1 MEQRE
6 SIIQYYT
13 STNREIPEDLLASQ
27 GQASHFNVFKRKNCF
42 ATIPFS
48 RRDYFKISVAGG
60 NAVLV
65 TDKGEVPIDQPAIFF
80 NDPEIEFGWKNL
92 SGQQDGYVCLFNE
105 PYLNAELK
113 KELRKLKQ
121 RFRDS
126 IYSFLFLEPEQ
137 YEQFKYLFKLMES
150 EFAENNSEYKHE
162 IIRGILKLIIYSTL
176 KIQATR
182 FPHQK
187 AQKSDRLVNA
197 FLDLLNNQFPI
208 DSPKNSIK
216 LKTPNDFAK
225 KLHTHVNHLNH
236 TLKEATGKST
246 SELIADKLINE
257 AIDLLQN
264 SDWNI
269 TEIGDSLGFSY
280 PQYFNLFFKKHTGK
294 SPRTFRSE
302 SIAVV

>member
-1 MEQRE
+1 ME

-13 STNREIPEDLLASQ
+13 STNREIPADLLASQ
-27 GQASHFNVFKRKNCF
+27 GKGSHFNVFQRKNCMS
-42 ATIPFS
+42 TIPFS

-65 TDKGEVPIDQPAIFF
+65 TDKGEVAINRPAIFF

-92 SGQQDGYVCLFNE
+92 SGKQDGYVCLFNDQ
-105 PYLNAELK
+105 YLNAELK

-121 RFRDS
+121 RFRNN

-137 YEQFKYLFKLMES
+137 YDQFKYLFSLMEK
-150 EFAENNSEYKHE
+150 EFAENSEYKHD
-162 IIRGILKLIIYSTL
+162 IIRGILKLIIYTTL
-176 KIQATR
+176 KLQATQ

-187 AQKSDRLVNA
+187 TVKSDRLVNA
-197 FLDLLNNQFPI
+197 FMGLLNNQFPI
-208 DSPKNSIK
+208 DSPKNSIR
-216 LKTPNDFAK
+216 LKTPGDFALQ
-225 KLHTHVNHLNH
+225 LHTHVNHLNH
-236 TLKEATGKST
+236 NLKEHTGRST
-246 SELIADKLINE
+246 SELIAEKLVSE

-269 TEIGDSLGFSY
+269 TEIGNCLGFSY

-294 SPRTFRSE
+294 SPRAFRSAPE
-302 SIAVV
+302 AIL

>member
-1 MEQRE
+1 ME

-13 STNREIPEDLLASQ
+13 STNREIPADLLASQ
-27 GQASHFNVFKRKNCF
+27 GKGSHFNVFQRKNCMS
-42 ATIPFS
+42 TIPFS

-65 TDKGEVPIDQPAIFF
+65 TDKGEVAINRPAIFF

-92 SGQQDGYVCLFNE
+92 SGKQDGYVCLFNDQ
-105 PYLNAELK
+105 YLNAELK

-121 RFRDS
+121 RFRNN

-137 YEQFKYLFKLMES
+137 YEQFKYLFSLMEK
-150 EFAENNSEYKHE
+150 EFAENSEYKHD
-162 IIRGILKLIIYSTL
+162 IIRGILKLIIYTTL
-176 KIQATR
+176 KLQATQ

-187 AQKSDRLVNA
+187 TVKSDRLVNA
-197 FLDLLNNQFPI
+197 FMGLLNNQFPI
-208 DSPKNSIK
+208 DSPKNSIR
-216 LKTPNDFAK
+216 LKTPGDFALQ
-225 KLHTHVNHLNH
+225 LHTHVNHLNH
-236 TLKEATGKST
+236 NLKEHTGRST
-246 SELIADKLINE
+246 SELIAEKLVSE

-269 TEIGDSLGFSY
+269 TEIGNCLGFSY

-294 SPRTFRSE
+294 SPRAFRSAPE
-302 SIAVV
+302 AIL

>member
-1 MEQRE
+1 MVERE

-27 GQASHFNVFKRKNCF
+27 GRASHFNVLQRKNCM

-48 RRDYFKISVAGG
+48 RRDYYKISIAGG

-65 TDKGEVPIDQPAIFF
+65 TDKGEVPIDRPAIFF

-92 SGQQDGYVCLFNE
+92 SGKQEGYVCLFNDG
-105 PYLNAELK
+105 YLNAELK

-137 YEQFKYLFKLMES
+137 YEQFKNLFRLMES
-150 EFAENNSEYKHE
+150 EFAEHSAYRHE
-162 IIRGILKLIIYSTL
+162 IIRSILKLIIYNTL
-176 KIQATR
+176 KIQAAR
-182 FPHQK
+182 SPLQK
-187 AQKSDRLVNA
+187 PLKSERLVNE
-197 FLDLLNNQFPI
+197 FIDLLNNQFPI
-208 DSPKNSIK
+208 DSPKNSIR
-216 LKTPNDFAK
+216 LKTPNDFAL

-236 TLKEATGKST
+236 CLKEATGKST
-246 SELIADKLINE
+246 SELIADKLVSE

-269 TEIGDSLGFSY
+269 TEIGNSLGFSY

-294 SPRTFRSE
+294 SPRLFRAE
-302 SIAVV
+302 PGVIL

>member
-13 STNREIPEDLLASQ
+13 STNREIPADLLASQ
-27 GQASHFNVFKRKNCF
+27 GRASHFNVLQRKNCMS
-42 ATIPFS
+42 TIPFS
-48 RRDYFKISVAGG
+48 RRDYYKISVAGG

-65 TDKGEVPIDQPAIFF
+65 TDKGEVPIDRPAIFF

-92 SGQQDGYVCLFNE
+92 SGQQDGYVCLFNDL
-105 PYLNAELK
+105 YLNAELK

-121 RFRDS
+121 RFRGS

-137 YEQFKYLFKLMES
+137 YEQFKNLFRLMES
-150 EFAENNSEYKHE
+150 EFADNSEYKHE
-162 IIRGILKLIIYSTL
+162 IIRGILKLIIYNTL
-176 KIQATR
+176 KIQAAK

-187 AQKSDRLVNA
+187 AQKSERLVNA
-197 FLDLLNNQFPI
+197 FMDLLNNQFPI
-208 DSPKNSIK
+208 DSPKNSIQ
-216 LKTPNDFAK
+216 LKTPNDFAL

-236 TLKEATGKST
+236 CLKETTGKST
-246 SELIADKLINE
+246 SELIADKLVNE

-269 TEIGDSLGFSY
+269 TEIGNSLGFSY

-294 SPRTFRSE
+294 SPRLFRAEPSP
-302 SIAVV
+302 VL

>member
-27 GQASHFNVFKRKNCF
+27 GRASHFNVLQRKNCMS
-42 ATIPFS
+42 TIPFS
-48 RRDYFKISVAGG
+48 RRDYYKISVAGG

-65 TDKGEVPIDQPAIFF
+65 TDKGEVPIDRPAIFF

-92 SGQQDGYVCLFNE
+92 SGQQDGYVCLFNDL
-105 PYLNAELK
+105 YLNAELK

-121 RFRDS
+121 RFRGS

-137 YEQFKYLFKLMES
+137 YEQFKNLFRLMES
-150 EFAENNSEYKHE
+150 EFADNSEFKHE
-162 IIRGILKLIIYSTL
+162 IIRGILKLIIYNTL
-176 KIQATR
+176 KIQATK

-187 AQKSDRLVNA
+187 AQKSERLVNA
-197 FLDLLNNQFPI
+197 FMDLLNNQFPI
-208 DSPKNSIK
+208 DSPKNSIQ
-216 LKTPNDFAK
+216 LKTPNDFAL

-236 TLKEATGKST
+236 CLKEATGKST
-246 SELIADKLINE
+246 SELIADKLVNE

-269 TEIGDSLGFSY
+269 TEIGNSLGFSY

-294 SPRTFRSE
+294 SPRLFRAEPSP
-302 SIAVV
+302 VL